1 MERVS
6 TTAAAAAAAS
16 SPQPLTQIRTHDENA
31 LHEYRKPAAAG
42 APTKRVA
49 LGTVTNTANIAAKTG
64 KPALAKQP
72 QRQRQPLQ
80 PQNQNVPPLAAQP
93 CPGSDDTV
101 DDDDEATVAV
111 HAQPPQPQQPTAL
124 DADDFYQEEFESEVE
139 DDEFAENTAGGRFPP
154 SDSNP
159 EALYPVLDKESLAEL
174 SRVATYFSTNNGVDL
189 DENDDDTYDISMV
202 AEYAEEIFTYMKELE
217 VRFQPN
223 PGYMD
228 TQTEI
233 HWAMRSILVDWLVQ
247 VHHRFSLLPE
257 TLFLTINYIDRFLT
271 IKTVSLSKLQ
281 LVGAVALFVAAK
293 YEEINCPSVQ
303 EIAYMVDNGYHVDEI
318 LKAERYMIDLLDF
331 NLGWPG
337 PMSFLRRTSKAD
349 DYDLETRTLAKY
361 LLEVTIME
369 KTFVGSPPS
378 WLAAAAHF
386 LSRRMLNR
394 GHWTDGHTYYSGYTE
409 KQLLPAV
416 FRIIQCCREPLTHH
430 KAIFEKYKDR
440 KFKRASIYVQDW
452 MDHEENNNN

>member
-1 MERVS
+1 MDR
-6 TTAAAAAAAS
+6 T
-16 SPQPLTQIRTHDENA
+16 RTHDENS
-31 LHEYRKPAAAG
+31 LHEYRKPTAAGG

-49 LGTVTNTANIAAKTG
+49 LGTVTNTASVATKAKVAIS
-64 KPALAKQP
+64 KPP
-72 QRQRQPLQ
+72 QRITRQPLVAH
-80 PQNQNVPPLAAQP
+80 NQNIPPLAAHTSTSSLVQP

-101 DDDDEATVAV
+101 DEEVDTQTADVDPTQIEDE
-111 HAQPPQPQQPTAL
+111 
-124 DADDFYQEEFESEVE
+124 FYESEE
-139 DDEFAENTAGGRFPP
+139 EGPIQRFAVSE
-154 SDSNP
+154 SNP
-159 EALYPVLDKESLAEL
+159 LALYPLIDKESIAEL
-174 SRVATYFSTNNGVDL
+174 NRVATYFSTNNGVDL

-228 TQTEI
+228 SQTEI

-257 TLFLTINYIDRFLT
+257 TLFLTINYIDRFLS

-369 KTFVGSPPS
+369 KTFVGAPPS

-416 FRIIQCCREPLTHH
+416 MRIIQCCRDPLTHH

-440 KFKRASIYVQDW
+440 KFKRASVYVQEW
-452 MDHEENNNN
+452 MDHEENN

>member
-1 MERVS
+1 ML
-6 TTAAAAAAAS
+6 
-16 SPQPLTQIRTHDENA
+16 SPSLLTQTRTHDENS
-31 LHEYRKPAAAG
+31 LHEYRKPTAAGG

-49 LGTVTNTANIAAKTG
+49 LGTVTNTASVATKAKVAIS
-64 KPALAKQP
+64 KPP
-72 QRQRQPLQ
+72 QRITRQPLVA
-80 PQNQNVPPLAAQP
+80 QNQNIPPLAAQTSTTSLVQP

-101 DDDDEATVAV
+101 DEEVDTQTADVE
-111 HAQPPQPQQPTAL
+111 PTQIE
-124 DADDFYQEEFESEVE
+124 DDFYESDEEGPTQRFAVSE
-139 DDEFAENTAGGRFPP
+139 
-154 SDSNP
+154 SNP
-159 EALYPVLDKESLAEL
+159 QALYPVVDKESMAEL
-174 SRVATYFSTNNGVDL
+174 NRVATYFSTNNGVDL

-228 TQTEI
+228 SQTEI

-369 KTFVGSPPS
+369 KTFVGAPPS

-416 FRIIQCCREPLTHH
+416 MRIIQCCRDPLTHH

-440 KFKRASIYVQDW
+440 KFKRASVYVQEW
-452 MDHEENNNN
+452 MDHEENNN

>member
-1 MERVS
+1 MDRVS
-6 TTAAAAAAAS
+6 IS
-16 SPQPLTQIRTHDENA
+16 VSDPQFPLTQTRTHDENS
-31 LHEYRKPAAAG
+31 LHEYRKPAAGG

-49 LGTVTNTANIAAKTG
+49 LGTVTNTASVASKAKVAIQ
-64 KPALAKQP
+64 KPPVRVA
-72 QRQRQPLQ
+72 RQPLGA
-80 PQNQNVPPLAAQP
+80 QNHNIPPLAAPTQP

-101 DDDDEATVAV
+101 DEEEGV
-111 HAQPPQPQQPTAL
+111 HADVEPTQIE
-124 DADDFYQEEFESEVE
+124 DDFYESEEEGV
-139 DDEFAENTAGGRFPP
+139 ARFPV
-154 SDSNP
+154 SESNP
-159 EALYPVLDKESLAEL
+159 QALYPVVDKESVTELA
-174 SRVATYFSTNNGVDL
+174 RVASYFSTNNGVDL

-228 TQTEI
+228 SQTEI

-247 VHHRFSLLPE
+247 VQHRFSLLPE
-257 TLFLTINYIDRFLT
+257 TLFLTINYIDRFLS

-369 KTFVGSPPS
+369 KTFVGAPPS

-416 FRIIQCCREPLTHH
+416 LRIIQCCRDPLTHH

-440 KFKRASIYVQDW
+440 KFKRASVYVQDW
-452 MDHEENNNN
+452 MDHEENNN

>member
-1 MERVS
+1 M
-6 TTAAAAAAAS
+6 
-16 SPQPLTQIRTHDENA
+16 
-31 LHEYRKPAAAG
+31 
-42 APTKRVA
+42 
-49 LGTVTNTANIAAKTG
+49 
-64 KPALAKQP
+64 
-72 QRQRQPLQ
+72 
-80 PQNQNVPPLAAQP
+80 QP

-101 DDDDEATVAV
+101 DEEVETQTADVEPTQIEDE
-111 HAQPPQPQQPTAL
+111 
-124 DADDFYQEEFESEVE
+124 FYESEE
-139 DDEFAENTAGGRFPP
+139 ESGAQQFAVSE
-154 SDSNP
+154 SNP
-159 EALYPVLDKESLAEL
+159 GALYPVVDKESMTEL
-174 SRVATYFSTNNGVDL
+174 NRVATYFSTNNGVDL

-228 TQTEI
+228 SQTEI

-369 KTFVGSPPS
+369 KTFVGAPPS

-416 FRIIQCCREPLTHH
+416 MRIIQCCRDPLTHH

-440 KFKRASIYVQDW
+440 KFKRASVYVQEW
-452 MDHEENNNN
+452 MDHEENNN

>member
-1 MERVS
+1 M
-6 TTAAAAAAAS
+6 
-16 SPQPLTQIRTHDENA
+16 
-31 LHEYRKPAAAG
+31 
-42 APTKRVA
+42 A
-49 LGTVTNTANIAAKTG
+49 LGTVTNTASVATKAKVAIS
-64 KPALAKQP
+64 KPP
-72 QRQRQPLQ
+72 QRVTRQPLVA
-80 PQNQNVPPLAAQP
+80 QNQNIPPLATQPSTTSLVQP

-101 DDDDEATVAV
+101 DEEVETQTADVEPTQIEDE
-111 HAQPPQPQQPTAL
+111 
-124 DADDFYQEEFESEVE
+124 FYESEE
-139 DDEFAENTAGGRFPP
+139 EGAGQQFAVSE
-154 SDSNP
+154 SNP
-159 EALYPVLDKESLAEL
+159 QALYPVVDKESMTEL
-174 SRVATYFSTNNGVDL
+174 NRVATYFSTNNGVDL

-228 TQTEI
+228 SQTEI

-369 KTFVGSPPS
+369 KTFVGAPPS

-416 FRIIQCCREPLTHH
+416 MRIIQCCREPLTHH

-440 KFKRASIYVQDW
+440 KFKRASVYVQEW
-452 MDHEENNNN
+452 MDHEENNN